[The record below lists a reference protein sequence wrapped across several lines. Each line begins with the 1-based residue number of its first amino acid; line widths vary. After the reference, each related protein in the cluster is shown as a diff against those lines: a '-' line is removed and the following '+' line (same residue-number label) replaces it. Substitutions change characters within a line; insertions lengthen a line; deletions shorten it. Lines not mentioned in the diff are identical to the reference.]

1 MTRQRSSWRGTR
13 YHSPGSF
20 FDEAIAP
27 VAVVIDAVLLL
38 QFLDVPEIAFRM
50 RSDAVE
56 RVQQRLLETT
66 VHGHV
71 LVLRQ
76 ILKQRGKALLETD
89 RDVDALDLDPRSEVE
104 QWMPEREHVPVQIVH
119 AVVAQSIFPIR
130 RRNDDVDAVGALKFV
145 QLVGVADGEV
155 HRAPG
160 RAGVAL
166 LEEHLDVT
174 ELDTGKARRF
184 APRE

>member
-13 YHSPGSF
+13 YHSPGLF
-20 FDEAIAP
+20 FDEPIAP

-66 VHGHV
+66 VHGHA

-76 ILKQRGKALLETD
+76 ILKQRNKALLETD
-89 RDVDALDLDPRSEVE
+89 RDVDALDLDRRTKVE
-104 QWMPEREHVPVQIVH
+104 ERMPERQHVAVQIAH
-119 AVVAQSIFPIR
+119 AVIAQS
-130 RRNDDVDAVGALKFV
+130 V
-145 QLVGVADGEV
+145 
-155 HRAPG
+155 
-160 RAGVAL
+160 
-166 LEEHLDVT
+166 
-174 ELDTGKARRF
+174 
-184 APRE
+184 